1 MAPAAQLAGA
11 EGRHQHHDAID
22 RWLEEWTRARDAEDV
37 VDELSSS
44 GVPAEVVIAARDI
57 VRNPQLRFRALF
69 ETEDHPVTGAHEV
82 PMLPFR
88 FAHVARWLRHPS
100 PSLGQH
106 NDEVLA
112 ELGVGEDEREVL
124 RTAQVIGDRLAGT

>member
-1 MAPAAQLAGA
+1 M
-11 EGRHQHHDAID
+11 
-22 RWLEEWTRARDAEDV
+22 
-37 VDELSSS
+37 
-44 GVPAEVVIAARDI
+44 PAEVVIAARDI
-57 VRNPQLRFRALF
+57 VRNPQLHFRSLF

-88 FAHVARWLRHPS
+88 FAHVARWLRRPS

-112 ELGVGEDEREVL
+112 ELGVDVDARELL
-124 RTAQVIGDRLAGT
+124 RKKRVIGDRLAGV